1 LSAERV
7 VSANETSPITLRLHP
22 AAVSLRAVDALS
34 GSPIVRIDVR
44 LRTSAGSRSL
54 SALVGGPDGRVQI
67 PWPSGQT
74 GTIVVSAAP
83 YAAMLVETL
92 AAWGV
97 RRLILVGWC
106 GSLSPE
112 VPVGS
117 AVVPA
122 VAWIEEGTS
131 RHYLAQPDVSR
142 PDTGWSQRLADA
154 CADAGATVSRGG
166 VWTTDALF
174 RESPSKV
181 EHYRGLGAVAVDMEA
196 SAFFTVAGFLG
207 VAAAAVLVVSDD
219 LSTLSW
225 RPGFKRP
232 EFRRG
237 CERACRA
244 AAALALASV
253 PPPQNSI

>member
-1 LSAERV
+1 MGSLVPLLGLSPDAHRRLF
-7 VSANETSPITLRLHP
+7 TSRLYPGPVALAGP
-22 AAVSLRAVDALS
+22 AI
-34 GSPIVRIDVR
+34 G
-44 LRTSAGSRSL
+44 
-54 SALVGGPDGRVQI
+54 
-67 PWPSGQT
+67 
-74 GTIVVSAAP
+74 AP

-106 GSLSPE
+106 GSLTPE
-112 VPVGS
+112 APVGT
-117 AVVPA
+117 AVVPG

-131 RHYLAQPDVSR
+131 RHYRAPSDVSS
-142 PDTGWSQRLADA
+142 PDPDWSQHLANA
-154 CADAGATVSRGG
+154 CAEAGATVSRGG

-174 RESPSKV
+174 RESPMKV
-181 EHYRGLGAVAVDMEA
+181 ERYRSLGAVAVDMEA
-196 SAFFTVAGFLG
+196 SALFTVAGFLG

-237 CERACRA
+237 CEQACRA

-253 PPPQNSI
+253 PPAQNSS